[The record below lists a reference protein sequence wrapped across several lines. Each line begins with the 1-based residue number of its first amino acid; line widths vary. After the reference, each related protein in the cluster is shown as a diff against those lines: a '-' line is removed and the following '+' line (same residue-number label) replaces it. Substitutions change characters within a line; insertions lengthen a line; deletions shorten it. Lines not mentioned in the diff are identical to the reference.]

1 MGSMR
6 MVTLVVVIY
15 NKTVF
20 KHHDVMKNSDSLSRS
35 VTHKL
40 SLLQRL
46 ILDSKNANE
55 NNKEWQSESFK
66 NNSFETF
73 FYLSIFF
80 KKQSRIYSLFVQML
94 CSLILTMLWLIFLEL
109 EIYMDRNN

>member
-1 MGSMR
+1 MRIESNYLPLQSNGLLAVRRNELMGSMR

-20 KHHDVMKNSDSLSRS
+20 KHHDVMKNSDGLSRS

-55 NNKEWQSESFK
+55 NNKE
-66 NNSFETF
+66 
-73 FYLSIFF
+73 
-80 KKQSRIYSLFVQML
+80 
-94 CSLILTMLWLIFLEL
+94 
-109 EIYMDRNN
+109 